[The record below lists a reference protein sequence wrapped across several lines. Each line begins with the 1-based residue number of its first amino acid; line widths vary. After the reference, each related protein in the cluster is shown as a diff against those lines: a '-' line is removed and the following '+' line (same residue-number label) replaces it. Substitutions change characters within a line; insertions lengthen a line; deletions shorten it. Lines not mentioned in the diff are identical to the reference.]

1 MANSGMPY
9 FFTLAKKTE
18 RKMSSS
24 INNRREMIDRLV
36 EHSVE
41 TAMSES
47 SFHWLKDV
55 FERGFLGYTKLSN
68 GQLMME
74 MQLRG
79 LISAHDT
86 IEDEA
91 DDEPDDDRDNE
102 QLLNDIFH

>member
-1 MANSGMPY
+1 
-9 FFTLAKKTE
+9 
-18 RKMSSS
+18 MSCSTT
-24 INNRREMIDRLV
+24 NRREMIERLV

-47 SFHWLKDV
+47 SLHWLKDV
-55 FERGFLGYTKLSN
+55 FERGFLGYTKFSN

-86 IEDEA
+86 IDDEG
-91 DDEPDDDRDNE
+91 DDEPDDDQDQE
-102 QLLNDIFH
+102 QLLNDILH

>member
-1 MANSGMPY
+1 
-9 FFTLAKKTE
+9 
-18 RKMSSS
+18 MSCSTT
-24 INNRREMIDRLV
+24 NRREMIDRLV

-47 SFHWLKDV
+47 SMHWLKDV

-68 GQLMME
+68 GQLRME

-86 IEDEA
+86 MEYEG
-91 DDEPDDDRDNE
+91 DDVSEDDRDND
-102 QLLNDIFH
+102 QLMNDILH